1 MSDGFL
7 GRWSRR
13 KLDTRPPQAAPEV
26 VEPPP
31 DLPPLESLGVTSDYR
46 VFLQKG
52 VSAAVQSGALRRA
65 WESDARIAGFRG
77 MADYDWDFNA
87 PSYGR
92 LWAVDDVAK
101 LVRAV
106 LTSPVHAPPDPDPAN
121 EVASVAALPE
131 PETVPVPLASTV
143 TAEPVPVDVDQ
154 ASNLPRRHGRALPC

>member
-13 KLDTRPPQAAPEV
+13 KLDARPPQAAPEV

-31 DLPPLESLGVTSDYR
+31 DLPPIESLGVTSDYR

-92 LWAVDDVAK
+92 LWAIDDVAK

-106 LTSPVHAPPDPDPAN
+106 LTSPVHALPDPEP
-121 EVASVAALPE
+121 VAALPE
-131 PETVPVPLASTV
+131 PEATPVPLASATA
-143 TAEPVPVDVDQ
+143 AEPAPVEVEQ
-154 ASNLPRRHGRALPC
+154 AGNPPRRHGRALPC

>member
-1 MSDGFL
+1 MSDSFL

-13 KLDTRPPQAAPEV
+13 KLDATPRQAAPEV

-31 DLPPLESLGVTSDYR
+31 DLPPIESLGTTSDYR
-46 VFLQKG
+46 AFLQAG
-52 VSAAVQSGALRRA
+52 VSAAVQSSALRRA

-87 PSYGR
+87 SSYGR
-92 LWAVDDVAK
+92 LWPVDDVAK

-106 LTSPVHAPPDPDPAN
+106 LTSPVHAPPHPEPAD
-121 EVASVAALPE
+121 EVASMAALPE
-131 PETVPVPLASTV
+131 PEAIPVPLASTMAAE
-143 TAEPVPVDVDQ
+143 TAPADVDQ